1 MTNLTYEASS
11 DQETGFQLTIADGA
25 LLLIGAIAAVLRL
38 VNLGRPPLSPAEAEA
53 ALTVWQF
60 WLPGQ
65 ADLVIGSPAYFTLT
79 GLLTQ
84 VLGFSDWVMRLVPA
98 LFGVGLVLLPWLL
111 RKQLGEAGMLATA
124 VFLTISPITSA
135 IARTAG
141 GDSIALFAAL
151 LLLAA
156 WVRLQIDGNGRW
168 RYALLIALALGLT
181 SAPLFY
187 SALLTLAAAWLLL
200 RLFGP
205 HFSEEKVELGETA
218 VWRTPALVA
227 GTLFLALTTTFLL
240 NLSGFG
246 AAFALFSDWLG
257 QFGRD
262 AMVAWSAPLLAIG
275 RYEPGLL
282 LIGLFAIV
290 WAVWRGHALAGLSV
304 YWLLALLVL
313 LLAQQGVMANAGLVS
328 VAAALLLGSFA
339 GMIIGE
345 RIEPH
350 GWALGGGLLVMWAV
364 IFVNF
369 ARYARV
375 SLFRPEDL
383 SYVWVALFGLTLGLT
398 AVYFL
403 ITWEPRATYQ
413 GLLLSL
419 LAFLI
424 FYSWGAAWRLSHL
437 AANDPRE
444 TWVTTGATDDLPLMI
459 ATLKELSWQMA
470 RSEHDLDV
478 HSTVNSPLLGWYLRE
493 FRNLT
498 ISDGLPPAATNSVII
513 TPFTAEPA
521 LGSDYIGTDFGLW
534 RSGATPGFS
543 QLPIMDT
550 LRWWLFGQTN
560 SQIQEERVIIWLRAD
575 LVAGGQ

>member
-1 MTNLTYEASS
+1 MTQVHLEVENEQSS
-11 DQETGFQLTIADGA
+11 GYQLTIADGA
-25 LLLIGAIAAVLRL
+25 LLLIGAATAVLRL
-38 VNLGRPPLSPAEAEA
+38 VNLGGPPLAPAEAEA

-60 WLPGQ
+60 WQPGQ
-65 ADLVIGSPAYFTLT
+65 AELAIGSPAYFTLT
-79 GLLTQ
+79 GLLAQ
-84 VLGFSDWVMRLVPA
+84 VLGFSDGVMRLVPA

-111 RKQLGEAGMLATA
+111 RKQLGAAGMLATA
-124 VFLTISPITSA
+124 VFLAISPITTA
-135 IARTAG
+135 IARTVG

-151 LLLAA
+151 LLLVA
-156 WVRLQIDGNGRW
+156 WVRLQTDGAARR

-205 HFSEEKVELGETA
+205 RFGEEKVGLGETA

-246 AAFALFSDWLG
+246 ATFTLLSDWLG
-257 QFGRD
+257 QFGRS
-262 AMVAWSAPLLAIG
+262 AAVAWGAPLLAVG

-282 LIGLFAIV
+282 LFGLFAIV
-290 WAVWRGHALAGLSV
+290 WAVWRGHPLGSLAV

-313 LLAQQGVMANAGLVS
+313 LLAQQGVMVNAGLVS
-328 VAAALLLGSFA
+328 LAAALLLGSFA
-339 GMIIGE
+339 GAIIGE
-345 RIEPH
+345 GVEPH
-350 GWALGGGLLVMWAV
+350 GWALAGGLLAVWA
-364 IFVNF
+364 IMFVNIS
-369 ARYARV
+369 RYARA
-375 SLFRPEDL
+375 SQFQPEDL
-383 SYVWVALFGLTLGLT
+383 SYIWVAIFGLTLGLT

-424 FYSWGAAWRLSHL
+424 FYSWGAAWRLGHL

-444 TWVTTGATDDLPLMI
+444 TWVTAGATDDLRLMI
-459 ATLKELSWQMA
+459 ATLQDLSWQMA
-470 RSEHDLDV
+470 RSERDLDV
-478 HSTVNSPLLGWYLRE
+478 LSTVNSPLLGWYLRD
-493 FRNLT
+493 FRNLQ
-498 ISDGLPPAATNSVII
+498 IVEALPPATTHSVVI

-543 QLPIMDT
+543 QSPIIDT
-550 LRWWLFGQTN
+550 LRWWLLSHTN
-560 SQIQEERVIIWLRAD
+560 NQIQEERVIIWLRAD
-575 LVAGGQ
+575 LAG

>member
-1 MTNLTYEASS
+1 MNDIIFEAENS
-11 DQETGFQLTIADGA
+11 QAERYQLTIADGA
-25 LLLIGAIAAVLRL
+25 LLLIGAMTAVLRL
-38 VNLGRPPLSPAEAEA
+38 VNLGGPPLSPTEAQA

-60 WLPGQ
+60 WQPGQ
-65 ADLVIGSPAYFTLT
+65 AEPAIGSPAYFTLT

-98 LFGVGLVLLPWLL
+98 LFGVALVLLPWLL
-111 RKQLGEAGMLATA
+111 RKQLGEDGMLATA
-124 VFLTISPITSA
+124 VFLAISPITTA

-156 WVRLQIDGNGRW
+156 WIRLQTDGNGRW
-168 RYALLIALALGLT
+168 RYALLLALALGLT

-187 SALLTLAAAWLLL
+187 SALLTLAAAWLLV
-200 RLFGP
+200 RLFRLR
-205 HFSEEKVELGETA
+205 FSEEKVEWGETA
-218 VWRTPALVA
+218 VWRAPALVA
-227 GTLFLALTTTFLL
+227 GTLFLALTTTILL
-240 NLSGFG
+240 NLPGFG
-246 AAFALFSDWLG
+246 SAFSLLGDWMG
-257 QFGRD
+257 QFGRS
-262 AMVAWSAPLLAIG
+262 AAVAWNAPLLAIG

-282 LIGLFAIV
+282 LFGLFAIV
-290 WAVWRGHALAGLSV
+290 WAVWRGHPLGSLAV

-313 LLAQQGVMANAGLVS
+313 LLAQQGVMVNAGLVS

-345 RIEPH
+345 RVEPN
-350 GWALGGGLLVMWAV
+350 GWALSGGLLLVWSV
-364 IFVNF
+364 IFVNVS
-369 ARYARV
+369 RYARV
-375 SLFRPEDL
+375 SMLQPENL
-383 SYVWVALFGLTLGLT
+383 SYIWVAIFGLTLGLT

-424 FYSWGAAWRLSHL
+424 FYSWGAAWRLGHL

-459 ATLKELSWQMA
+459 ATLKDLSWQMA
-470 RSEHDLDV
+470 RSERDLDV
-478 HSTVNSPLLGWYLRE
+478 LSTVNSPLLGWYLRD

-498 ISDGLPPAATNSVII
+498 LSDALPPATTNSVVI

-534 RSGATPGFS
+534 RSGITPGFS
-543 QLPIMDT
+543 QAPVIDT
-550 LRWWLFGQTN
+550 FRWWLFGHTN

-575 LVAGGQ
+575 LAAGG

>member
-1 MTNLTYEASS
+1 MTNLSYEAENEQSS
-11 DQETGFQLTIADGA
+11 GYHLTIADGI
-25 LLLIGAIAAVLRL
+25 LLLIGAMTAVLRL
-38 VNLGRPPLSPAEAEA
+38 VNLGGPPLSPAEAQT

-79 GLLTQ
+79 GLLAQ

-111 RKQLGEAGMLATA
+111 RKQLGAAGMLTTA
-124 VFLTISPITSA
+124 VFLAISPITTA

-156 WVRLQIDGNGRW
+156 WIRLQIDGNGRW
-168 RYALLIALALGLT
+168 RYALLLALALGLT

-187 SALLTLAAAWLLL
+187 SALLTLAAAWLLA

-205 HFSEEKVELGETA
+205 RFSEEKVELEETA

-246 AAFALFSDWLG
+246 AAFTLLGDWLG
-257 QFGRD
+257 QFGRS
-262 AMVAWSAPLLAIG
+262 AAIAWSAPLLAVG
-275 RYEPGLL
+275 RYEPGLF

-290 WAVWRGHALAGLSV
+290 WVVWRGHPLGSLVV
-304 YWLLALLVL
+304 YWLLTLLIM

-328 VAAALLLGSFA
+328 LAAALLLGSLA
-339 GMIIGE
+339 GAIIGE
-345 RIEPH
+345 RVEPN
-350 GWALGGGLLVMWAV
+350 GWALAGGLLVVWA
-364 IFVNF
+364 IMAVNIG
-369 ARYARV
+369 RYARV

-383 SYVWVALFGLTLGLT
+383 SYVWVAIFGLTLGLT

-424 FYSWGAAWRLSHL
+424 VYNWGAAWRLSYL
-437 AANDPRE
+437 ASNDPRE
-444 TWVTTGATDDLPLMI
+444 TWVTSGATDDLRLMI
-459 ATLKELSWQMA
+459 ATLQDLSWQMA
-470 RSEHDLDV
+470 RSERDLDV
-478 HSTVNSPLLGWYLRE
+478 LSTVNSPLLGWYLRE
-493 FRNLT
+493 FRNLQ
-498 ISDGLPPAATNSVII
+498 IVEALPPATTHSVVI

-534 RSGATPGFS
+534 RSGATPGFN
-543 QLPIMDT
+543 QAPIMDT
-550 LRWWLFGQTN
+550 LRWWLLGHTN

-575 LVAGGQ
+575 LAAGGR